1 MMVCAGTE
9 HPGRQYYAKRAGAA
23 ASRLRLH
30 CRSRLRAGAETY
42 PWTDPSKKL
51 PMSVHAIHRS
61 PRLLTASTRG
71 RYLPALLGGGAAALS
86 ALVLAACSTA
96 SVPPAQVDREAVA
109 RYRDAGYPMPAAA
122 AIETHR
128 ISGPVSGAPW
138 SISLT
143 RPADHANRALIVFL
157 PSLGEADNAPNH
169 WIELWSHAG
178 YAVMSI
184 QPLPDDAQVWATQ
197 EARSGDFERVAR
209 ARFAANLMAD
219 RLARLS
225 ALLTEIRQRS
235 LRGEPGLEGLDWAH
249 LGLAGADLGAFAVQT
264 IAARQPPDLASTS
277 LPLTP
282 LAYVAISPYA
292 VRGAPAVGP
301 EAVAHA
307 PVLMISARD
316 DIDAYGVITDTT
328 LRRLAFDRL
337 GNGDDYY
344 LELGSATHRWLCGLV
359 EPPAGEATTHRT
371 TAFENDRAGKR
382 GLKGGQ
388 ADTMAPVGDEDDQTQ
403 DKRARNAASRAEAEK
418 ARGRAMT
425 HVALSEVSFTAISL
439 AFLDAY
445 VREEPRARS
454 WLTNSAA
461 KWLQDGDRLK
471 HR

>member
-1 MMVCAGTE
+1 MTVHAV
-9 HPGRQYYAKRAGAA
+9 HRGA
-23 ASRLRLH
+23 RLR
-30 CRSRLRAGAETY
+30 
-42 PWTDPSKKL
+42 
-51 PMSVHAIHRS
+51 
-61 PRLLTASTRG
+61 TASMRG
-71 RYLPALLGGGAAALS
+71 RYLSALLGGGAAAIS
-86 ALVLAACSTA
+86 ALVLAACSST
-96 SVPPAQVDREAVA
+96 SVAPAQADRQAVA
-109 RYRDAGYPMPAAA
+109 RYRGTGYPVPAAV

-143 RPADHANRALIVFL
+143 RPADHASHALIIFL

-178 YAVMSI
+178 YAVMAI
-184 QPLPDDAQVWATQ
+184 QPLTDDAQVWATQ

-209 ARFAANLMAD
+209 ARFPANFMAD

-225 ALLTEIRQRS
+225 ALLAEIRQRS
-235 LRGEPGLEGLDWAH
+235 LRGESGLEGLDWAH

-264 IAARQPPDLASTS
+264 IATRQVPDLAPVS
-277 LPLTP
+277 LPVRP
-282 LAYVAISPYA
+282 LAYIAISPYA
-292 VRGAPAVGP
+292 LRAVPTQGA
-301 EAVAHA
+301 EAMAHA

-316 DIDAYGVITDTT
+316 DVDAYGVITDAT

-344 LELGSATHRWLCGLV
+344 FELGSATHRWLCGLV
-359 EPPAGEATTHRT
+359 EPPPGGESTAHRT

-388 ADTMAPVGDEDDQTQ
+388 ADTMAPGGDEDDQSQ
-403 DKRARNAASRAEAEK
+403 DKSARNAATRAEMEK
-418 ARGRAMT
+418 ARSRALT
-425 HVALSEVSFTAISL
+425 HVALSEVSFAAISI

-445 VREEPRARS
+445 VRQDAGAHF
-454 WLTNSAA
+454 WLTNAAA
-461 KWLQDGDRLK
+461 KWLQDDDRLK